1 MQAMVSPSKLHD
13 GQPPG
18 CGDSTGP
25 TGQVKLIYDVT
36 CWITDRPQIRAFGH
50 LQKIAE
56 FRQLPSQ
63 ERKTKLCWITNRQLA
78 GFADQRRHDVTK
90 PSAYPHS
97 LFSVRTFIYSTSG
110 HGASLRDY
118 ASRSGSPVQPSQSDR
133 SVLSS
138 RRVLV
143 PLEPTCHDWSNVVSL
158 MNLLGSREFPV
169 QFPPEFLTLSQSLRL
184 LPSKRSGEP
193 PHCRA

>member
-1 MQAMVSPSKLHD
+1 MVSPSKLHD

-36 CWITDRPQIRAFGH
+36 CWITDRPQIWAFGH

-78 GFADQRRHDVTK
+78 GFADQRRHDEAKRVPPLAFQCSCVHVVDEW
-90 PSAYPHS
+90 PSSIA
-97 LFSVRTFIYSTSG
+97 
-110 HGASLRDY
+110 A
-118 ASRSGSPVQPSQSDR
+118 
-133 SVLSS
+133 
-138 RRVLV
+138 
-143 PLEPTCHDWSNVVSL
+143 
-158 MNLLGSREFPV
+158 GSRFPLRSPSPAV
-169 QFPPEFLTLSQSLRL
+169 PVPFGRFSRLFECWSLL
-184 LPSKRSGEP
+184 KRPATVGRMLF
-193 PHCRA
+193 HQ